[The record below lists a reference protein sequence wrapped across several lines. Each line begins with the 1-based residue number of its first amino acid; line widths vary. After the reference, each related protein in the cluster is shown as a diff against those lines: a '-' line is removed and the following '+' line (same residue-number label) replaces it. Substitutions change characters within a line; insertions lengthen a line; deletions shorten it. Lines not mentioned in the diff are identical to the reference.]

1 MMKLIRLF
9 VFLFALPLFAQQGGM
24 WIPSLLEGMN
34 ENEMQNLGMKMSA
47 EDIYSVNQ
55 SSLKDAV
62 PHFNGGC
69 TSEVISPQGLL
80 LTNHHCGYGQIQSHS
95 SVENDYLADGFWA
108 KSKSHELANPG
119 MTVTFIVEIT
129 DVTEQ
134 VLKDT
139 ESASSEEERQQI
151 IERNKQNVVENSPK
165 EEWQTNRVSTFYGG
179 NQFMLFRVETFKD
192 IRLVGAP
199 PSSIGKFGSD
209 TDNWTWPRHT
219 GDFALFR
226 IYADE
231 NNRPAEYSEDNVPY
245 TPKHYLPVSL
255 DGVEEGDFT
264 LVFGFPGSTDEYLPA
279 VAIEQLV
286 ETINPA
292 RIGLREVA
300 LKEQDVFMRK
310 DKKIKIQYASKYSSI
325 ANYYKKWIGE
335 SQGMKKTGVVN
346 IKKDQEKE
354 FMQRVKAEG
363 LENEYGS
370 ILSDFDKAYAEYEDY
385 NLAYNLFSEAFVRN
399 VELLRNGFQLYQLEQ
414 ILNNRGKQS
423 FNDRKDNLLKRF
435 KSSYKDYSAQ
445 VDEKVFE
452 KVIEYYAHEM
462 PEQFISNELKQKNKA
477 NLTQE
482 IYSSSA
488 LTSYEALEDL
498 LKGNP
503 NKVIKRLNKD
513 LGYTFVKEQAE
524 KFYTEVLPTYR
535 SKSLEIEAIQKKYM
549 KAIVELSPKEA
560 RIFPDA
566 NGTLRVTYGQ
576 VKGYSPKDAVY
587 YEPVTHLE
595 GVVEKYV
602 PGDYEFDAPQKLL
615 DLHANKD
622 YGRYADKDGKMPIN
636 FIGTNHTTGGNSGS
650 PVIDAHGNLI
660 GLNFDRVWEGTMS
673 DFFYDPVISR
683 NIMVDARYILFI
695 IDKYANATHLINEMK
710 LVHPKSKDNSS
721 K

>member
-108 KSKSHELANPG
+108 KSMSHELANPG
-119 MTVTFIVEIT
+119 MTVTFIIEIT

-134 VLKDT
+134 VLKNT

-151 IERNKQNVVENSPK
+151 IEKNKQTVVEDSPK
-165 EEWQTNRVSTFYGG
+165 EKWQTNRVSTFYGG
-179 NQFMLFRVETFKD
+179 NQFILFRVETFKD

-245 TPKHYLPVSL
+245 TPKHFLPVSL
-255 DGVEEGDFT
+255 DGVEEDDFT

-300 LKEQDVFMRK
+300 LKEQDIFMRK

-346 IKKDQEKE
+346 IKEDQEKE

-363 LENEYGS
+363 LEDEYGT
-370 ILSDFDKAYAEYEDY
+370 ILNDFDKAYAEYEDY
-385 NLAYNLFSEAFVRN
+385 NLAYNLFSEAFLRN

-435 KSSYKDYSAQ
+435 KSSYKDYSAE

-452 KVIEYYAHEM
+452 KVIEFYAQEM

-488 LTSYEALEDL
+488 LTSYEALKDL
-498 LKGNP
+498 LKGSP
-503 NKVIKRLNKD
+503 KKIIKRLNKD

-560 RIFPDA
+560 RVFPDA

-615 DLHANKD
+615 ELHANKD
-622 YGRYADKDGKMPIN
+622 YGRYADKNGKMPIN

>member
-108 KSKSHELANPG
+108 KSMSHELANPG
-119 MTVTFIVEIT
+119 MTVTFVVEIT

-134 VLKDT
+134 VLKNT

-151 IERNKQNVVENSPK
+151 IEKNKQKVVENSPK

-264 LVFGFPGSTDEYLPA
+264 LVFGFPGSTEEYLPA

-354 FMQRVKAEG
+354 FMQRVKAED

-385 NLAYNLFSEAFVRN
+385 DLAYNLFSEAFVRN

-445 VDEKVFE
+445 VDKKVFE
-452 KVIEYYAHEM
+452 KVIKYYAHEM

-477 NLTQE
+477 DLTQE

-498 LKGNP
+498 LKGSP
-503 NKVIKRLNKD
+503 KKIIKRLNKD

>member
-1 MMKLIRLF
+1 MKLIRLF

-151 IERNKQNVVENSPK
+151 IEINKQKVVENSPK

-363 LENEYGS
+363 LEDEYGS
-370 ILSDFDKAYAEYEDY
+370 ILSDFDKSYAEYEDY

-477 NLTQE
+477 DLTQE
-482 IYSSSA
+482 VYSSSA

-498 LKGNP
+498 LKGSP
-503 NKVIKRLNKD
+503 KKIMKKLNKD
-513 LGYTFVKEQAE
+513 LGYIFVKEQAE

-535 SKSLEIEAIQKKYM
+535 NKSLEIEAIQKKYM

>member
-1 MMKLIRLF
+1 MKLIRLF

-108 KSKSHELANPG
+108 KSMSHELANPG
-119 MTVTFIVEIT
+119 MTVTFVVEIT

-134 VLKDT
+134 VLKNT

-151 IERNKQNVVENSPK
+151 IEKNKQKVVENSPK

-264 LVFGFPGSTDEYLPA
+264 LVFGFPGSTEEYLPA

-354 FMQRVKAEG
+354 FMQRVKAED

-385 NLAYNLFSEAFVRN
+385 DLAYNLFSEAFVRN

-445 VDEKVFE
+445 VDKKVFE
-452 KVIEYYAHEM
+452 KVIKYYAHEM

-477 NLTQE
+477 DLTQE

-498 LKGNP
+498 LKGSP
-503 NKVIKRLNKD
+503 KKIIKRLNKD

>member
-151 IERNKQNVVENSPK
+151 IERNKQKVVENSPK

-363 LENEYGS
+363 LEDEYGS
-370 ILSDFDKAYAEYEDY
+370 ILSDFDKSYAEYEDY

-477 NLTQE
+477 DLTQE
-482 IYSSSA
+482 VYSSSA

-498 LKGNP
+498 LKGSP
-503 NKVIKRLNKD
+503 KKIMKKLNKD
-513 LGYTFVKEQAE
+513 LGYIFVKEQAE

-535 SKSLEIEAIQKKYM
+535 NKSLEIEAIQKKYM

-595 GVVEKYV
+595 GVIEKYV

-615 DLHANKD
+615 DLHTNKD

-695 IDKYANATHLINEMK
+695 IDKYANAIHLINEMK

>member
-151 IERNKQNVVENSPK
+151 IERNKQKVVENSPK

-363 LENEYGS
+363 LEDEYGS
-370 ILSDFDKAYAEYEDY
+370 ILSDFDKSYAEYEDY

-477 NLTQE
+477 DLTQE
-482 IYSSSA
+482 VYSSSA

-498 LKGNP
+498 LKGSP
-503 NKVIKRLNKD
+503 KKIMKKLNKD
-513 LGYTFVKEQAE
+513 LGYIFVKEQAE

-535 SKSLEIEAIQKKYM
+535 NKSLEIEAIQKKYM

-595 GVVEKYV
+595 GVIEKYV

-615 DLHANKD
+615 DLHTNKD